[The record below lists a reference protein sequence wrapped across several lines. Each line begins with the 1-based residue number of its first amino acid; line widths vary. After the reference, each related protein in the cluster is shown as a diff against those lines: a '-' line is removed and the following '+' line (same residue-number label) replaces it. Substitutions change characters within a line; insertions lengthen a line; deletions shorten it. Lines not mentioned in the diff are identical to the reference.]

1 MSSSGA
7 LFDMDKVLDISK
19 NVNSRMT
26 AEEVFDDVEKWA
38 EEYDPEFASEL
49 KAAPDYAKEILA
61 IGRGG
66 KKPRKDIAVWSG
78 VKDYMGF
85 FYDKYFVPAHSLP
98 ENISAEDAVVILEK
112 YPEIYDEND
121 EQDVWFNKIKE
132 LASSLGY
139 AADMKEYKKNPEN
152 FKGSVADIAMIL
164 RIAVTGKT
172 VSPDTYAVMK
182 ILGAKKVDERIN
194 AACKSI
200 SEGGK

>member
-7 LFDMDKVLDISK
+7 LFDMDKVIDISK
-19 NVNSRMT
+19 NVISRMT
-26 AEEVFDDVEKWA
+26 AEEVFDEVEKWA
-38 EEYDPEFASEL
+38 EEYDSEFADTL
-49 KAAPDYAKEILA
+49 KANPDYAKEILA

-85 FYDKYFVPAHSLP
+85 FYDKYFVPAKSLP
-98 ENISAEDAVVILEK
+98 ENVSAEDAVAVLEK

-121 EQDVWFNKIKE
+121 EQDVWFNKIKD

-152 FKGSVADIAMIL
+152 FKGNVADIAMIL

>member
-1 MSSSGA
+1 
-7 LFDMDKVLDISK
+7 
-19 NVNSRMT
+19 
-26 AEEVFDDVEKWA
+26 
-38 EEYDPEFASEL
+38 
-49 KAAPDYAKEILA
+49 
-61 IGRGG
+61 
-66 KKPRKDIAVWSG
+66 
-78 VKDYMGF
+78 MGF

-152 FKGSVADIAMIL
+152 FKGSVADIAMVL

-182 ILGAKKVDERIN
+182 ILGAKKVDERIK

>member
-1 MSSSGA
+1 
-7 LFDMDKVLDISK
+7 MDKVLDISK
-19 NVNSRMT
+19 NVISRMT
-26 AEEVFDDVEKWA
+26 AEEVFDEVEKWA
-38 EEYDPEFASEL
+38 EEYDAEFADAL
-49 KAAPDYAKEILA
+49 KANPGYAKEILA

-85 FYDKYFVPAHSLP
+85 FYDKYFVPAQSLP
-98 ENISAEDAVVILEK
+98 ENISAEDAVSVLEK
-112 YPEIYDEND
+112 YPTVYDEND

-182 ILGAKKVDERIN
+182 ILGAKKVDERIK